1 MMKIWRWRY
10 DMEIRNAVEI
20 ESFIFKI
27 TKEIADEILAM
38 DKDNPQP
45 RIGLICELGASIPD
59 TADII
64 VEFGR
69 DGSCYV
75 ASKNML
81 VRGPDNVF
89 CYLKHDVNDSLC
101 SDDLPR
107 LSDIFKMR

>member
-1 MMKIWRWRY
+1 
-10 DMEIRNAVEI
+10 MEITNAVEI
-20 ESFIFKI
+20 KSFIIKI
-27 TKEIADEILAM
+27 SKEQADEILDM
-38 DKDNPQP
+38 DKDNPHA
-45 RIGLICELGASIPD
+45 RVGLIFENGASIPD
-59 TADII
+59 TAEII

-89 CYLKHDVNDSLC
+89 CYLKHDVKDSLC
-101 SDDLPR
+101 SGDLPK